1 MNIKTITQGPISTN
15 TYLVMNNDE
24 CLIIDPELTAG
35 SIINIIS
42 EFKLTPKAI
51 LLTHGHFDHIG
62 AVIKLREHYSI
73 PVYASE
79 VEIPLLLDSSLN
91 LSQMV
96 NGHYS
101 IEVNKT
107 IEDDELLNLIGLDI
121 RCILTPGHTSGSMCY
136 LIEDCLFSGDTLFEE
151 SYGRYDFPTGSLSDL
166 RKSIKKLLQ
175 LDENIKV
182 YPGHGNVT
190 SIEHERKYN
199 PLR

>member
-1 MNIKTITQGPISTN
+1 MNIKIITQGPISTN

-175 LDENIKV
+175 LDEKIKV

>member
-1 MNIKTITQGPISTN
+1 MNIKIITQGPISTN

-175 LDENIKV
+175 LDEKIKV

-190 SIEHERKYN
+190 SIDHERKYN

>member
-1 MNIKTITQGPISTN
+1 MNIKIITQGPISTN

-42 EFKLTPKAI
+42 EFKVTPKAI
-51 LLTHGHFDHIG
+51 LLTHGHIDHIG

-175 LDENIKV
+175 LDEKIKV

-190 SIEHERKYN
+190 SIDHERKYN